1 MTPADREQLEREVR
15 RRCEAGDPAGAAA
28 VAIGAYGREVFGLLV
43 TQHRTEA
50 DADEVFAVWSERVL
64 RNLGAFHWDC
74 SLRTWVYTIARN
86 ASHSY
91 TRDRGV
97 EARRNVPLAD
107 SGAPFAEALHA
118 QARTETLPYLRT
130 TAKNKLAE
138 IRDALP
144 PEDRALLVLRLD
156 RGLEWKELARVM
168 LGAEASLDEAV
179 LRRESQR
186 LRKRYQLL
194 KERLVEAGRRHGLI
208 GDRDADR

>member
-1 MTPADREQLEREVR
+1 VTHEEIEREVR
-15 RRCEAGDPAGAAA
+15 GLCQQGDPVGGAAA
-28 VAIGAYGREVFGLLV
+28 AIRGYGREVFGLLV
-43 TQHRTEA
+43 TQHRTET

-64 RNLGAFHWDC
+64 RHLGAFQWDC

-86 ASHSY
+86 ASYSY

-97 EARRNVPLAD
+97 EARRNVSLGDDALAA
-107 SGAPFAEALHA
+107 G
-118 QARTETLPYLRT
+118 ARTETRPYLRT
-130 TAKNKLAE
+130 TAK

-168 LGAEASLDEAV
+168 LGAEAGLDEEV
-179 LRRESQR
+179 LRREAQR

-194 KERLVEAGRRHGLI
+194 KEKLVEAGRRHGLV
-208 GDRDADR
+208 GDDG